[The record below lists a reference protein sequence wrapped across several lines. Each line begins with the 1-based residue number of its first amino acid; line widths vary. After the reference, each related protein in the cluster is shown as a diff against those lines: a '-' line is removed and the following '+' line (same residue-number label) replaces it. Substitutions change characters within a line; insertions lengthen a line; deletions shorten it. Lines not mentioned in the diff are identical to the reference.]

1 MFCNQTELMGVMR
14 DGELAVAW
22 WSAVRIA
29 AALPWLTHAART
41 PSYRRGSVA
50 AVRSIS
56 FCFLMFGGFS
66 RAESPEAGG
75 ACPWQPPVEFQ
86 CTPAA
91 GPAQS
96 CRLVGRSHLI

>member
-1 MFCNQTELMGVMR
+1 MGVMR
-14 DGELAVAW
+14 DGELCGGVVERRAD
-22 WSAVRIA
+22 
-29 AALPWLTHAART
+29 
-41 PSYRRGSVA
+41 RGSLTLVDLMPQEHPA
-50 AVRSIS
+50 IGVVLSQRYAP
-56 FCFLMFGGFS
+56 FLFVFLFGGFS